1 MLRLATVF
9 NCDDRHRSQAGFTLV
24 EIMIVVVII
33 GLLGSLV
40 IPRLFKNV
48 EKAKI
53 RTAEEQI
60 RNIGLA
66 LNMYRLDVGEYPSS
80 IEGLISGSG
89 SNWDGPYIKKIPKDP
104 WGAEYQ
110 YRLLDGGDDFELSS
124 TGGGKAN
131 ISNQEE

>member
-1 MLRLATVF
+1 MTRLAQLIIH
-9 NCDDRHRSQAGFTLV
+9 DDRRHSQAAFTLV

-48 EKAKI
+48 EKAKL

-60 RNIGLA
+60 RNLGLA

-80 IEGLISGSG
+80 LDALISGSG
-89 SNWDGPYIKKIPKDP
+89 SNWDGPYIKKIPQDP
-104 WGAEYQ
+104 WGGEYQ
-110 YRLLDGGDDFELSS
+110 YRLVDGGDDYELSS
-124 TGGGKAN
+124 TGGGKTT
-131 ISNQEE
+131 ISNQD